1 MSAPDLTQ
9 LIESL
14 PAGMVIVDR
23 DILGAYR
30 FDRANDPDAGIAL
43 ALVRPMTTEHVQTAV
58 RWCAAAGV
66 PIVTRGAG
74 TSLSGGSTAVDGA
87 VMISTERMRQL
98 TIDTATRT
106 AISQPGMLNAE
117 VKQAAADHGLW
128 YPPDPSSFEICS
140 IGGNVATNA
149 GGLCCVKYGV
159 TVDYVLGLE
168 VVLADGRAIRVG
180 GKQLKDSAGLPL
192 TKMFVGSE
200 GLLGIVTEVT
210 LRLLPPQA
218 AACTVVGSFSSV
230 RAASEA
236 VLAVTSQIRPAML
249 EFMDSA
255 SINAVEDML
264 KMGLDRDAGA
274 LLVAQSDAPGPA
286 GEAEVALIEQA
297 FAACGASEVFAT
309 SDPAESEAFTAAR
322 RAAIPAVER
331 LGALLLEDVGV
342 PLPALPDLI
351 DGVEAIAAD
360 NRVLIA
366 VIAHAGDGNTHPL
379 IVHDPADADETAR
392 ANRAFGQIMDLAISL
407 GGTITGEH
415 GVGRLKKGWLR
426 NQVGDDVMD
435 LMGLIKS
442 AVDPQGL
449 LNPGV
454 ML

>member
-98 TIDTATRT
+98 TIDTTTRT
-106 AISQPGMLNAE
+106 AVSQPGMLNAE

-309 SDPAESEAFTAAR
+309 ADPAESEAFTAAR